1 MIVLFGFWIN
11 LEDQS
16 ANIHPDTSIPSVTV
30 EQQPAGRLHRQG
42 ARPPDGEQE
51 VGAEEGDRGGG
62 AGGLEGGDDRL
73 LLSAGEGGPE
83 RPVNVPEGEGRPEES
98 NRGDAEEIQPA
109 EGSSFLCNIWLKSS
123 ISG

>member
-1 MIVLFGFWIN
+1 M
-11 LEDQS
+11 
-16 ANIHPDTSIPSVTV
+16 TV

-109 EGSSFLCNIWLKSS
+109 EGSSFLCNIWLKTS